1 MSLES
6 LKKKSNFMS
15 PHALFLQA
23 RPHIQTGINT
33 RRQASRQVDMH
44 AHMVERQAGRLAGK
58 QAHRQAGTL
67 ISYVTPKYSISMSCV
82 SCYIIKDTIPTI
94 LQ

>member
-6 LKKKSNFMS
+6 LKNKSNFMS
-15 PHALFLQA
+15 PHALFSQA
-23 RPHIQTGINT
+23 RPHIQTGINTRRQAGIHT

-82 SCYIIKDTIPTI
+82 S
-94 LQ
+94 